1 MSNFIKTIYTGL
13 PVNRTIASYIVPVFI
28 RLHFSA
34 NLITM
39 LALLSGLA
47 GGWFLAQGTFRA
59 GVLGALGFLISNI
72 LDECDGKV
80 ARQTNTCSRLGALL
94 DTLTDC
100 IVHSAFFIG
109 LGVGL
114 ASQLSSGHWLL
125 FGSIAA
131 GGSILSLVLDVSGV
145 TPWEAPGSSA
155 EAPKDWMAWI
165 TEWLRVDF
173 SIIVVISALL
183 NHMAWILLA
192 GAIGVFLFW
201 IPSTFMIAIRNRQK
215 K

>member
-1 MSNFIKTIYTGL
+1 MSNFIKTLHTVL
-13 PVNRTIASYIVPVFI
+13 PVNRTVASYMVPVFI

-34 NLITM
+34 NLITI

-59 GVLGALGFLISNI
+59 GVLGAAGFLMSNI

-80 ARQTNTCSRLGALL
+80 ARQTNTCSPLGALL

-100 IVHSAFFIG
+100 LVHAAFFIG

-114 ASQLSSGHWLL
+114 ASQLPSGPWLL
-125 FGSIAA
+125 LGSVAA
-131 GGSILSLVLDVSGV
+131 GGSILSFVLDVGGV
-145 TPWEAPGSSA
+145 TPWQAPRSSCEAS
-155 EAPKDWMAWI
+155 EDRLAWI

-173 SIIVVISALL
+173 SIIVMLSAVL
-183 NHMAWILLA
+183 NHMAWILWA

-201 IPSTFMIAIRNRQK
+201 IPSTFMIAIRSRQK